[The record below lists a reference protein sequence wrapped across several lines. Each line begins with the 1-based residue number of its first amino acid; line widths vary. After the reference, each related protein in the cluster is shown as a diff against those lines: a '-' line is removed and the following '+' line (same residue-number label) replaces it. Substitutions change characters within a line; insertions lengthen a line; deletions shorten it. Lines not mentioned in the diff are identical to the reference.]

1 MALTFAS
8 EHMLANHQAPNSK
21 YTICLVS
28 KIRNKENSIATGA
41 VAVIYADVLA
51 RRKRPV
57 AGLTRCKDEKATFRK
72 PAKSR
77 LAVRPMDQPQKR
89 SPAED
94 PSIIFEDIEKGP
106 ASEPVPQRLLTPI
119 RSQGELPDVPDG
131 EAASVQELEI
141 WVKDKITLKSDQ
153 KTANAARILILCEKN
168 QQKNARNATKD
179 NRPTAGFFNTSPH
192 PERQRL
198 KLNASAIFRGAER
211 CLFSRKS

>member
-1 MALTFAS
+1 
-8 EHMLANHQAPNSK
+8 MLANHHAPNSK
-21 YTICLVS
+21 YTICLES

-57 AGLTRCKDEKATFRK
+57 ARLTRCKDEKATFRK
-72 PAKSR
+72 TAKSR

-94 PSIIFEDIEKGP
+94 PSTIFEDIEKGT
-106 ASEPVPQRLLTPI
+106 ASEPVPQRILTPI
-119 RSQGELPDVPDG
+119 RSQAEPDVPDG
-131 EAASVQELEI
+131 EAARVQELEI

-168 QQKNARNATKD
+168 QQNKCA
-179 NRPTAGFFNTSPH
+179 
-192 PERQRL
+192 QRDKGQPAHRWFL
-198 KLNASAIFRGAER
+198 QHVPAS
-211 CLFSRKS
+211 

>member
-57 AGLTRCKDEKATFRK
+57 ARLTRCKDEKATFRK

-77 LAVRPMDQPQKR
+77 LAVRPMGQPQKR

-94 PSIIFEDIEKGP
+94 PSVIFEDIEKGT
-106 ASEPVPQRLLTPI
+106 ASEPVPQRTLTPI
-119 RSQGELPDVPDG
+119 ASQAEPDG
-131 EAASVQELEI
+131 PDEARVQELEI
-141 WVKDKITLKSDQ
+141 WVKDKIILKSDQ

-168 QQKNARNATKD
+168 QQKHARNATKD

-211 CLFSRKS
+211 CLFSRKR